1 MSKAESRKLV
11 SEALREFEEK
21 GGKIEKVRPGRAKGL
36 KPQVTEPGRRG
47 SPGVRV
53 SLRGGNVIS
62 IDGPPLTDTEK
73 KQRKNKT
80 KTPTPKPPT
89 TTTKPTNT
97 PKKTKITGHSKTPG
111 RFVDRKT
118 GKDVTQPIPKK
129 GSSTIRKEANKNK
142 PKSRV
147 KPIKKIPSKTQG
159 LSYIIQQLTKKLKSL
174 DTKSTPKT
182 TPKTTPKDG
191 GFKSTKVN
199 GTKTPIKKA
208 TLNKQPDSGF
218 KSTSNL
224 KSPTPKPKKVSGT
237 QPKPKKV
244 SGTQPK
250 PKKVSGTQPVPK
262 KVSGTPKKPMSRTEK
277 VIRSTLGLG
286 TTAGRRSG
294 QAIRDKKG
302 KVHGVSKRDQKLA
315 RNIRRG
321 GAAAAGLAGIGT
333 ALYYANKD
341 KEKDKKSSL
350 ANVTPPRKPKRG
362 YKPPFEMEDP
372 TFSKPKPRVDTFKDM
387 PKKKKKPTKTSQEA
401 KERKDQKTAQGR
413 YRYYGKPGETIGDL
427 SRKFE
432 IKYDTKPQA
441 MLPHEEGF
449 QESNKRGG
457 QIKGYKKGGKV
468 SRPRGVGVALRG
480 WGKAMR

>member
-1 MSKAESRKLV
+1 MSMGFGPRPEAPMSAKERKHLKALK
-11 SEALREFEEK
+11 EAGLTDKQINKIRE
-21 GGKIEKVRPGRAKGL
+21 GRAGGL
-36 KPQVTEPGRRG
+36 KNEQVNIK
-47 SPGVRV
+47 GVK
-53 SLRGGNVIS
+53 SGTRGGNVIS

-129 GSSTIRKEANKNK
+129 GSSTTRKEANKNK

-147 KPIKKIPSKTQG
+147 KPIKKIPKSKTQG

-174 DTKSTPKT
+174 DTKS

-218 KSTSNL
+218 KSTS
-224 KSPTPKPKKVSGT
+224 KTGTQPTPKKVSGT

-250 PKKVSGTQPVPK
+250 PKKVSGT
-262 KVSGTPKKPMSRTEK
+262 SKKPMSRTEK

-302 KVHGVSKRDQKLA
+302 RVHGVSRKDQNLA
-315 RNIRRG
+315 KKIRK
-321 GAAAAGLAGIGT
+321 GATGAGLATGLG
-333 ALYYANKD
+333 ALLYDASGK
-341 KEKDKKSSL
+341 KKKSPL
-350 ANVTPPRKPKRG
+350 ANVTPPRKPQRG
-362 YKPPFEMEDP
+362 KAPFKMEDP
-372 TFSKPKPRVDTFKDM
+372 TFSKPKTRVDTFKDM

-401 KERKDQKTAQGR
+401 KERKGQKTAQGR

-441 MLPHEEGF
+441 MLPHEEGYV
-449 QESNKRGG
+449 ESNKRGG

-468 SRPRGVGVALRG
+468 SRPRGVGVAMRG